1 MQYNDGRKQ
10 AFALT
15 EQGTVIT
22 AAGQD
27 KQEEEMDLAAERFAR
42 EMMHTE

>member
-1 MQYNDGRKQ
+1 MQYDDGRKQ

-15 EQGTVIT
+15 EHGTVMT

-27 KQEEEMDLAAERFAR
+27 QQEEEMDIAAERLAR
-42 EMMHTE
+42 EMMHSE